1 MSYAHVLCKICRTLE
16 LLAMAGD
23 FTGPSKDAYA
33 RPQLYSPR
41 YIVEYLE
48 ADALNDTH
56 GYNKELKQVFFFFF
70 NSLFYCLLGPRP
82 M

>member
-1 MSYAHVLCKICRTLE
+1 
-16 LLAMAGD
+16 MAGD

-41 YIVEYLE
+41 YIVEYLQ

-56 GYNKELKQVFFFFF
+56 GCKEQKQVFF
-70 NSLFYCLLGPRP
+70 
-82 M
+82 